1 MSNAPSPPP
10 DSVMIDIK
18 GLKKVY
24 PSQAGEVVA
33 LDGID
38 LSIHK
43 GDIYGIIGMSG
54 AGKSTLIRCINRLDA
69 PTDGRILIDGQNIL
83 TMSDKD
89 LRRMRRSV
97 AMIFQQ
103 FNLLMQRTVLRNVC
117 FPMEISG
124 VPKAQAQKRARELL
138 DVVGLA
144 EKANAYP
151 AQLSGGQRQRVAIAR
166 ALATEPKVLLCD
178 EATSALDPMTTQS
191 ILALLQDINRRLGIT
206 IVIITHEMAVIR
218 QICTRVAI
226 IDGGKIAE
234 KGNVREV
241 FANPRTA
248 AAKRLFRSTHKEELP
263 PGKRCLRLIF
273 SDNRTYEPVIAGMI
287 LACGVPVN
295 ILSANIQTVAGQQ
308 RGQMLL
314 ELPEERDGAE
324 RALEYLSKNQIA
336 IEEVNADDLAATVVH
351 DR

>member
-1 MSNAPSPPP
+1 MASKQEASLSPI
-10 DSVMIDIK
+10 MIEIQ
-18 GLKKVY
+18 GVRKVY
-24 PSQAGEVVA
+24 PSQAGDVIA

-69 PTDGRILIDGQNIL
+69 PTEGRILIDGENIL
-83 TMSDKD
+83 TMNEKE
-89 LRRMRRSV
+89 LRKMRRTV

-124 VPKAQAQKRARELL
+124 VPKAQAQKRAKELL
-138 DVVGLA
+138 EIVGLA
-144 EKANAYP
+144 EKADAYP

-166 ALATEPKVLLCD
+166 ALATDPKVLLCD
-178 EATSALDPMTTQS
+178 EATSALDPMTTQA
-191 ILALLQDINRRLGIT
+191 ILSLLQDINKRLGIT

-218 QICTRVAI
+218 QVCTRVAI
-226 IDGGKIAE
+226 IDGGRIAE

-248 AAKRLFRSTHKEELP
+248 AAKRLFRTTSEEELP

-273 SDNRTYEPVIAGMI
+273 DDNRTYEPVIAGMI

-295 ILSANIQTVAGQQ
+295 ILSANIQSVAGQQ
-308 RGQMLL
+308 RGQMLV
-314 ELPEERDGAE
+314 ELPTDEDGAK
-324 RALEYLSKNQIA
+324 RAVEYLKGQQITL
-336 IEEVNADDLAATVVH
+336 EEVSADDLAATIVH